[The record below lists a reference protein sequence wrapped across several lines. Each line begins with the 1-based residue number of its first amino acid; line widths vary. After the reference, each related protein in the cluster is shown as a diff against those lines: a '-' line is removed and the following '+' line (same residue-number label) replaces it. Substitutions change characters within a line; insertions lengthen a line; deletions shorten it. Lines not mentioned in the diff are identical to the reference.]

1 TIPRRC
7 AASPSGW
14 APIGSPSCATASPT
28 CGSST
33 TTISA
38 SSGSSPS
45 RSRPHAHPALLA
57 RRVRHLERPRRG
69 ARRAAHHGGLEDR
82 GHRGGGPA
90 RPPDR
95 GGGAPGTPLAAL
107 PGIADTVLEAEVT
120 PNRGDCLSVLGVARE
135 VAAVSGARLRHPRPR
150 PRESGAAAAREVRV
164 RVEAADLCPRYCA
177 RVVRGVAIVPS
188 PLWVR
193 LRLRRAGMRALNAVV
208 DATNYVMLERGQP
221 LHAFDLERLAERRI
235 VVRRGA
241 SGERLTTLDGVERA
255 LEPDDLVIADGR
267 GPVALAGVMGGEA
280 SEVTP
285 ATRVLLLESAFF
297 APASVRR
304 ASRRLAL

>member
-1 TIPRRC
+1 LLGAAPMRIPL
-7 AASPSGW
+7 SW
-14 APIGSPSCATASPT
+14 
-28 CGSST
+28 
-33 TTISA
+33 
-38 SSGSSPS
+38 
-45 RSRPHAHPALLA
+45 LA
-57 RRVRHLERPRRG
+57 EFVTWS
-69 ARRAAHHGGLEDR
+69 
-82 GHRGGGPA
+82 GPA
-90 RPPDR
+90 AALAERLTMAGLKIEAIEEVGQLDR
-95 GGGAPGTPLAAL
+95 RIVAGRLAAVE
-107 PGIADTVLEAEVT
+107 PHPEADRVQVCRVEVGR
-120 PNRGDCLSVLGVARE
+120 PAPLV
-135 VAAVSGARLRHPRPR
+135 AVS
-150 PRESGAAAAREVRV
+150 RESGAAAAREVRV

-297 APASVRR
+297 APASVREEG
-304 ASRRLAL
+304 AFEEEHARRRRHLG